1 MAYFENSWD
10 AEEDWL
16 GAMSYA
22 AITKIYRHLGQD
34 DLADQ
39 NEDKLNGLG
48 GWDAVDSAWNEA
60 VDSALQSLKNSS
72 WSKPTDDM

>member
-1 MAYFENSWD
+1 MLLD
-10 AEEDWL
+10 D
-16 GAMSYA
+16 
-22 AITKIYRHLGQD
+22 TYRHLRQD
-34 DLADQ
+34 DHADQ
-39 NEDKLNGLG
+39 NEDKLNELG